1 MEVSKRK
8 QRRMHRALKRRKP
21 KAWCLVY
28 CLKHDGKI
36 FYVGQTRQLPEQ
48 RLRWHFKEIWKRK
61 AIGKNLSPAQ
71 RWLDSLGFKPEIS
84 VLDREGIW
92 DISEAVWIDR
102 CRRDGHPLL
111 NVISVV
117 Q

>member
-1 MEVSKRK
+1 MELSKRK
-8 QRRMHRALKRRKP
+8 QKRRHRAMRRGKP
-21 KAWCLVY
+21 TAWCLVY
-28 CLKHDGKI
+28 CLKHEGRI

-48 RLRWHFKEIWKRK
+48 RLHWHLKDIRKRK
-61 AIGKNLSPAQ
+61 AIGRSLSPAQ
-71 RWLDSLGFKPEIS
+71 RWLDSLSDKPEIT
-84 VLDREGIW
+84 VLDRNGVW

-111 NVISVV
+111 NVMSVV